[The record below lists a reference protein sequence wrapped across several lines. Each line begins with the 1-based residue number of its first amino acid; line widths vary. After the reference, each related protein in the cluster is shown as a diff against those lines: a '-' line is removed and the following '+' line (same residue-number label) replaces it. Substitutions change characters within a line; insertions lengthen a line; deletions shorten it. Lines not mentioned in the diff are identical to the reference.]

1 MRSSTRYALTCSSL
15 LVAGSLFV
23 VSLAFSRSA
32 PQAQT
37 AAPPSNEL
45 SQPQPAR
52 VSEIQGYKEWA
63 KVNPQPVP
71 IVSKVVAIM
80 CARPTADDRAHDVSS
95 PHADKLITVY
105 VNELGR
111 RAMMNE
117 LKPTFAVG
125 SVIVKEKRARENEKK
140 GEPDEPELLTVMIK
154 RERGFNPAVGDWEFM
169 ATNGAGT
176 KVDARGKLESCQACH
191 AMMKETDFVSRS
203 YLPDELRS
211 KLR

>member
-1 MRSSTRYALTCSSL
+1 MNSNTRYALTCLSL
-15 LVAGSLFV
+15 LVAGSLV
-23 VSLAFSRSA
+23 VGLAFSRSA
-32 PQAQT
+32 PRAET
-37 AAPPSNEL
+37 AALTADKLP
-45 SQPQPAR
+45 QQQPAQI
-52 VSEIQGYKEWA
+52 SEIRGYREWA

-80 CARPTADDRAHDVSS
+80 CARPTAVDREHDVSS

-111 RAMMNE
+111 QAMMNE

-125 SVIVKEKRARENEKK
+125 SVIVKEKLAREKK
-140 GEPDEPELLTVMIK
+140 GERDEPELLTVMIK